1 MTRDEAAALLYR
13 EALHLDRREWD
24 QWLALYAE
32 DAVFWIPAWKSETEP
47 TDDPAR
53 EMSLIYYEGR
63 ANLEDRV
70 LRIRSG
76 QSPASTPLPRTV
88 HLISNILVTGSE
100 EGWVETSASWTVH
113 RYDTRRKD
121 SHVFFGLYEHRL
133 ERRGEDWLIA
143 RKKVLLMN
151 DIVPTVLD
159 VYAF

>member
-24 QWLALYAE
+24 EWLALYAE
-32 DAVFWIPAWKSETEP
+32 DAVFWIPAWKSETEQ
-47 TDDPAR
+47 TCDPDR
-53 EMSLIYYEGR
+53 EMSLVYYHGR
-63 ANLEDRV
+63 RNLEDRV
-70 LRIRSG
+70 IRIRSG

-88 HLISNILVTGSE
+88 HAVTNVLVTASATDA
-100 EGWVETSASWTVH
+100 VETSASWTVH

-121 SHVFFGLYEHRL
+121 AHVFFGLYEHRL
-133 ERRGEDWLIA
+133 ERRDGEWLIA